1 MSQRPDEAPAE
12 DSDDLEAFILELG
25 RAQLA
30 AGYPVDDVTRS
41 LHAVAEA
48 NGRPDIGIFV
58 LPNAVLLDDP
68 VIGRARVIA
77 ENPKVLRMD
86 QAAAVH
92 DIAQEARNREI
103 TPDKGLDELDD
114 LRDRSPRFAPWATI
128 LGRGLA
134 AAGFALVFRVSF
146 WGVGMA
152 FLGGVFVGYLTH
164 ITQRHPA
171 IQPLVPPFAAAVC
184 AFAVFGF
191 GSIIDDSVQPLRVV
205 AAPMITLIP
214 GAAITRATQE
224 LASGHIISGASRLVA
239 SIVQILVLTF
249 GILVGGLLA
258 SVSPYDI
265 GDLTEQRLP
274 LWVAWIGAAIYA
286 AGQVLAFNEPRG
298 SVTPVIVLL
307 LIAFSVQQLVSWLLD
322 AVVAAGVAAMV
333 GLLVAIL
340 IQDRSKRGTPAFVLF
355 TPVFWLLVPG
365 SLGLVALTEAVTG
378 TSNDATAQATSADAP
393 ASPTLT
399 SSLPSFDDLS
409 IGSNSSVLLVFA
421 ASIIAITIGMQIASL
436 AGRMLQRL
444 PDLPTPSFRTHR
456 REN

>member
-1 MSQRPDEAPAE
+1 VDQQPDGASP
-12 DSDDLEAFILELG
+12 DDIDDLEEFILSLG

-30 AGYPVDDVTRS
+30 GGYPVDDVTRS

-48 NGRPDIGIFV
+48 HGRPDLGIYV

-68 VIGRARVIA
+68 VIGRARIIA

-92 DIAQEARNREI
+92 DIARDAREGHI
-103 TPDKGLDELDD
+103 TPEQGLDELDD
-114 LRDRSPRFAPWATI
+114 LRERDPRFPPWATI

-152 FLGGVFVGYLTH
+152 FLGGVFVGLLTYF
-164 ITQRHPA
+164 TRRYPA
-171 IQPLVPPFAAAVC
+171 VQPLVPPLAAAVC

-205 AAPMITLIP
+205 AAPIITLIP

-239 SIVQILVLTF
+239 SVVQILVLTF
-249 GILVGGLLA
+249 GVLVGGLLA

-274 LWVAWIGAAIYA
+274 LGIAWVGAAIYA

-298 SVTPVIVLL
+298 AVTPVILL
-307 LIAFSVQQLVSWLLD
+307 LLLAFSVQQLVSWLLD
-322 AVVAAGVAAMV
+322 AVIAAGVAAAV
-333 GLLVAIL
+333 GLFVAIV

-365 SLGLVALTEAVTG
+365 SLGLVALTEVVTG
-378 TSNDATAQATSADAP
+378 TADDPKAQATSADAP

-409 IGSNSSVLLVFA
+409 VDTNASVLLVFA

-436 AGRMLQRL
+436 AGRMVQRL
-444 PDLPTPSFRTHR
+444 PDLPTPTFRTR
-456 REN
+456 RRG